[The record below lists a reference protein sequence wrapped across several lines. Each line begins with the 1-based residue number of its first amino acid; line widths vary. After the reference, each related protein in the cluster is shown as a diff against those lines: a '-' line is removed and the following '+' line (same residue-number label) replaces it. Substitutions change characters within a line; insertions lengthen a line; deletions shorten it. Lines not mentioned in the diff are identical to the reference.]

1 MVSHVGDCLL
11 FPQGVL
17 NKVGLTDHYEPQCTS
32 KEEVGSW
39 EDCAEDKT
47 QLVGGV
53 RTVDPQETELSGAST
68 KPGSL
73 VLPASG
79 RGPLQD
85 FTHRTCLLLGS
96 TWSRCCD
103 TRLTTPVSVCWS
115 LGQKVHTF
123 CPGSLHVA
131 YSGSETE
138 AP

>member
-1 MVSHVGDCLL
+1 M
-11 FPQGVL
+11 
-17 NKVGLTDHYEPQCTS
+17 
-32 KEEVGSW
+32 GSW

-53 RTVDPQETELSGAST
+53 HTVDPQETELSGAST
-68 KPGSL
+68 KSGSL

-85 FTHRTCLLLGS
+85 LRHSTCLLLGS

-115 LGQKVHTF
+115 LGQKLSALEVCMWLILALRQKPHK
-123 CPGSLHVA
+123 CDD
-131 YSGSETE
+131 
-138 AP
+138 